1 MLPDF
6 KILPPVKL
14 ILMFDIRKKFKSHS
28 GCKIWL
34 LLNHVRCAPSDL
46 RTSRG
51 AVTLGRFSVRSVAN
65 EAGDTSEDSSET
77 FPLKP
82 PTFLGG
88 ENLKLRTRCEKSG
101 RRRMKA
107 NDRERHRMH
116 NLNSA
121 LDALRSILPALPE
134 DTKLTKIETLRFAHN
149 YIWALTET
157 LRMLKLLRG
166 LGSCR
171 GVDLH
176 RGVQSEGELSGGAL
190 LGEDGDHVVALRRSH
205 SLACV
210 LLTINLVLHKEMSL
224 LFEVDVAVRA
234 GVALGVTELVPQ
246 LHHHPPESRDTN
258 VTFSSNSTKLYS
270 LSRH

>member
-1 MLPDF
+1 MSP
-6 KILPPVKL
+6 K
-14 ILMFDIRKKFKSHS
+14 
-28 GCKIWL
+28 
-34 LLNHVRCAPSDL
+34 VRCAPSDL

-157 LRMLKLLRG
+157 LRMADQRG
-166 LGSCR
+166 
-171 GVDLH
+171 
-176 RGVQSEGELSGGAL
+176 
-190 LGEDGDHVVALRRSH
+190 
-205 SLACV
+205 
-210 LLTINLVLHKEMSL
+210 
-224 LFEVDVAVRA
+224 
-234 GVALGVTELVPQ
+234 
-246 LHHHPPESRDTN
+246 HPPEYLPVGSDLSSPMSVSSAEWDSASSPGCVTSADCYTSAHEVN
-258 VTFSSNSTKLYS
+258 CKIISDQSSVIPVTFYFTSFCGGNDLKNTW
-270 LSRH
+270 H